1 MRRRT
6 LPAAARNGLLAALRA
21 GGSSGGPDR
30 AADPLGLMLP
40 PALLVQADEVVE

>member
-21 GGSSGGPDR
+21 GGSSGGSDR
-30 AADPLGLMLP
+30 AADAMGLLLP
-40 PALLVQADEVVE
+40 PTLLSQADEVLE